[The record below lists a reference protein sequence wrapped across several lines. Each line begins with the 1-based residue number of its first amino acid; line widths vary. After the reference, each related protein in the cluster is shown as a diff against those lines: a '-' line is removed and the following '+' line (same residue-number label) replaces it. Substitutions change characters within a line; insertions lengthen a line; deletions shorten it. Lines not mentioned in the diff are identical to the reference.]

1 MVFISNRKSRVIQEV
16 YVHSTRYVF
25 NELESFGVRNC
36 AEYDFT
42 VFSKNLYSLS
52 LNGVSG
58 RRIIPTGIYIILFLS
73 LSQIYL
79 NSDHWSCMYVRTIV
93 DENL

>member
-1 MVFISNRKSRVIQEV
+1 MSLIVTWTEPFSLEGEDISYVVFISNRKSRVVQEV

-25 NELESFGVRNC
+25 NELESFGAVRNC

-58 RRIIPTGIYIILFLS
+58 RRIIPTGI
-73 LSQIYL
+73 
-79 NSDHWSCMYVRTIV
+79 
-93 DENL
+93 